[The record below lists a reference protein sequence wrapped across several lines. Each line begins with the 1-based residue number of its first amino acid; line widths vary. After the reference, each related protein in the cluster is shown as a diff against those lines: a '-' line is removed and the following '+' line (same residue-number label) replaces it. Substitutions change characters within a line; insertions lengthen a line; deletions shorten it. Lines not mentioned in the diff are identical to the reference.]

1 MPTRTRPTTPRI
13 HPTIRRSYEGT
24 ACPCE
29 GRETSALLPPNPP
42 PSPSP
47 QAKAAGRRAGGPN
60 QRRNADPSLPLAAV
74 LPALPPLGAGLALPA
89 CPKDDHR
96 TVRSHFNGP
105 IPRRSPAAA
114 RCGCRACPGEG
125 RGLALRLV
133 SLCRFRAIL
142 HRGPRP
148 PFGSR
153 LGRYDLSPFVDVSD
167 APQRGR
173 PTTDRPVPG
182 SYGSSPFV
190 HLSRSR
196 SNPSCTAPLPGRTGR
211 KKRDGQFKASQIAA
225 RAEPERSGV
234 RGNPPYPRGVQRRN
248 PGLGEVPPIT
258 QKTSEG
264 GRVGPTN
271 VATLPLSQA
280 EGAGLA

>member
-13 HPTIRRSYEGT
+13 HPTIRRSYEGR

-29 GRETSALLPPNPP
+29 GRGTSPLLPPNPP

-133 SLCRFRAIL
+133 SLCRFRAIF

-190 HLSRSR
+190 HLSVAAQPQAAPRPSR
-196 SNPSCTAPLPGRTGR
+196 HRGAGKNATDNSKQLKPPFDQGIGGECYRASPR
-211 KKRDGQFKASQIAA
+211 K
-225 RAEPERSGV
+225 
-234 RGNPPYPRGVQRRN
+234 
-248 PGLGEVPPIT
+248 
-258 QKTSEG
+258 
-264 GRVGPTN
+264 GPT
-271 VATLPLSQA
+271 PRES
-280 EGAGLA
+280 

>member
-1 MPTRTRPTTPRI
+1 MVFFSEQTLGRQDTTTPPPACHLPLFPTPPTPYPTPMPTRTRPTTPRI

-74 LPALPPLGAGLALPA
+74 LPALPPLGAGRALPA

-96 TVRSHFNGP
+96 TVRSHFNSP

-182 SYGSSPFV
+182 RYGSSPFV
-190 HLSRSR
+190 HLSRSAQTQAAPR
-196 SNPSCTAPLPGRTGR
+196 PSRHGPAGKNATDNSKQLKPPPAQSRRGPG
-211 KKRDGQFKASQIAA
+211 
-225 RAEPERSGV
+225 
-234 RGNPPYPRGVQRRN
+234 
-248 PGLGEVPPIT
+248 
-258 QKTSEG
+258 
-264 GRVGPTN
+264 
-271 VATLPLSQA
+271 
-280 EGAGLA
+280 

>member
-153 LGRYDLSPFVDVSD
+153 LGRYDLSPLVDVPTPPSGAVRPPTGQCLAATVRLPLSTCPGPLKPKLHRVPSGTGWPEKTRRTIQSNSNRRPRRAGEGRGERQFAVPEGSPEGNPSGKGFGGC
-167 APQRGR
+167 APNYPKDVRGR
-173 PTTDRPVPG
+173 EGGPNQRRYP
-182 SYGSSPFV
+182 
-190 HLSRSR
+190 
-196 SNPSCTAPLPGRTGR
+196 APLP
-211 KKRDGQFKASQIAA
+211 S
-225 RAEPERSGV
+225 
-234 RGNPPYPRGVQRRN
+234 
-248 PGLGEVPPIT
+248 
-258 QKTSEG
+258 
-264 GRVGPTN
+264 
-271 VATLPLSQA
+271 
-280 EGAGLA
+280 

>member
-114 RCGCRACPGEG
+114 RCGCRACPAPCFPLSVSGHPSP
-125 RGLALRLV
+125 RPSASVRLAPGQIRLVPLCRRFRRAPAGPSDHRPASAWQIRFV
-133 SLCRFRAIL
+133 SLCPL
-142 HRGPRP
+142 
-148 PFGSR
+148 
-153 LGRYDLSPFVDVSD
+153 VQV
-167 APQRGR
+167 
-173 PTTDRPVPG
+173 
-182 SYGSSPFV
+182 
-190 HLSRSR
+190 R
-196 SNPSCTAPLPGRTGR
+196 SNPSCTA
-211 KKRDGQFKASQIAA
+211 S
-225 RAEPERSGV
+225 
-234 RGNPPYPRGVQRRN
+234 
-248 PGLGEVPPIT
+248 
-258 QKTSEG
+258 
-264 GRVGPTN
+264 
-271 VATLPLSQA
+271 SQA
-280 EGAGLA
+280 GPAGKNAQHNSKQVKSPPAQSRRGQG